1 MVAILAHHGQR
12 TVSVVARAAEQLVAD
27 LFLNHHRDG
36 FGLRQLAHQLGQH
49 VGRDVIRQIGG
60 DAQRRTIRAE
70 CFRHERG
77 EACSHHIVADYARVG
92 VFFQR
97 YIQNR
102 NQRAVDFKRNNLF
115 GALGERLGQRA
126 EPRADFQNAI
136 LSCNQGKLGQLRK
149 QGFVL
154 NKILT
159 QTVFLMKRAMFLGF
173 QNGNPP

>member
-1 MVAILAHHGQR
+1 MVGQR

-77 EACSHHIVADYARVG
+77 EICSHYIVADYARVG